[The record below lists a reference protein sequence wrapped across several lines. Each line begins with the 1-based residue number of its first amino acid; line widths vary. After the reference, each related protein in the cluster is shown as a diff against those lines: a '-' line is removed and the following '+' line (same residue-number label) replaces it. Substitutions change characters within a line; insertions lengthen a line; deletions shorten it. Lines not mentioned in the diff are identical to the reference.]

1 MEALQEAIPDYAKDI
16 RLNLSSVL
24 TKEGSPGLSEK
35 QIAAAALASA
45 YAAKSE
51 PVAKSLHAYA
61 SEFLNDS
68 EIRGVKSAAVIMAM
82 NNVYYRFT
90 HLVSDKDYASMPAR
104 LRMTVIANPGM
115 EKLDFELAS
124 LAVSAINGCGA
135 CMEAHA
141 HQAVRAGVT
150 KEGIQS
156 TVRIAAVVTGAA
168 QALAIAGFAKG

>member
-16 RLNLSSVL
+16 RLNLSSAL

-51 PVAKSLHAYA
+51 PAAKSLYAHA
-61 SEFLNDS
+61 SEFLNES
-68 EIRGVKSAAVIMAM
+68 EINGVRSAAIIMAM

-90 HLVSDKDYASMPAR
+90 HLVEDKDYASMPAR
-104 LRMTVIANPGM
+104 LRMTVIASPGM
-115 EKLDFELAS
+115 DKLDFELAS

-135 CMEAHA
+135 CMEAHTR
-141 HQAVRAGVT
+141 QAVKAGVT
-150 KEGIQS
+150 KEGVQS
-156 TVRIAAVVTGAA
+156 VVRIAAIVTAAA
-168 QALAIAGFAKG
+168 QAITIAGFAKG